1 MFSNIGVYMNIN
13 SSHLPFEIKQP
24 ICIFFL
30 NFRKIL
36 EKIYTFQNFNFNLD
50 FQLLISTNLQGFGS
64 LSANLIG
71 TFSHQTQI
79 HQIGIIC
86 IGFPIIQRVIEIISK
101 SNAQFCKKKVIHFQ
115 SVLLKEP
122 TETDLN

>member
-1 MFSNIGVYMNIN
+1 M
-13 SSHLPFEIKQP
+13 
-24 ICIFFL
+24 
-30 NFRKIL
+30 L
-36 EKIYTFQNFNFNLD
+36 EKIYIYQNFNFNLD

>member
-36 EKIYTFQNFNFNLD
+36 DTIYFQNSNLD
-50 FQLLISTNLQGFGS
+50 FKSMISTNLQGFGS

-101 SNAQFCKKKVIHFQ
+101 SNA
-115 SVLLKEP
+115 
-122 TETDLN
+122 